1 MSALR
6 LFLFGP
12 PRLELEGVP
21 VEIQRRKVL
30 ALLSYLA
37 VTGQPHSRDA
47 LATLF
52 YPELDQSRARAYL
65 RRDLAV
71 LNTSLASEWLIA
83 DRETAELKSGYWLD
97 VAHFR
102 QLLAASQSH
111 PHTSQTVCT
120 DCLARLTEAANLY
133 TNDFLA
139 GFSLRD
145 SAQFD
150 DWQFFQAESLRQEL
164 AWVLESLAAGLT
176 VQGEYETA
184 IPSARRWVALD
195 PLHEPAQ
202 RQLMQLYGQAG
213 QPAAAIRQYEEYVAL
228 LEAELGL
235 PPEEETTTLYEAIK
249 ARRILQP
256 FLKAKQ
262 LAPAAPAKTEPGLA
276 GGPALSPV
284 AAARTEPKHNLPA
297 QPTSFIGR
305 ATELAQIKQLLAVES
320 GCRLLTLLGPG
331 GIGKT
336 RLALAAAGQSL
347 NAYPEGAYF
356 VSLASV
362 SEAEFIV
369 SAISQALG
377 FTFSGNAEPKNQ
389 LLNYLHEKKLLLV
402 VDNFEHLLNGA
413 DLLADILNAAP
424 QVTLLV
430 TSRERLNLQ
439 EEWSYEVWGMAF
451 PQPNQLE
458 PGIALTKLEQYSAV
472 QLFIQRARQVK
483 AGFNPTAD
491 DIPALLRICELVEGM
506 PLALEL
512 AAPWLRLMTCREI
525 AAEIQRSI
533 DFLVTSMQNVS
544 ERHRSLR
551 AVFEQTWARLL
562 PEEQTVL
569 SKLSIFQGG
578 CGREAAAAV
587 TGATLPLLLSLV
599 DKALLRRTSAGR
611 YELHELIRQFA
622 ASQLQLEPEE
632 HQQALNRH
640 YVYYAYFLQ
649 QRTAA
654 LKDGPQQETLAEI
667 AADIDN
673 VRAAWARA
681 VALKDVAALGQAAEC
696 LCLYSEMRGALTE
709 GEAAFGQAAAA
720 LAVVEQADPAN
731 TLEHRRLQGFLLV
744 GQGMLRAHRGELQP
758 GQALLEQ
765 GLSLMNRANEAQRAF
780 GLLWLGWTLF
790 LQGKNAE
797 AEQIVQ
803 ESLALYSNI
812 GDRWGVA
819 KNLFVLG
826 NSLTARGLLA
836 ESESPLRQSLK
847 ICQEIG
853 DRRSRL
859 LVNRNLAIL
868 TLWFGDYDQTAQLLS
883 EAASLSQEFNDQIGL
898 AYTLRE
904 LGKLELARGEYTQAI
919 QTFQKSM
926 AITDEIGSQWESAA
940 TLDDLGVAWRLTGDD
955 AAAGWALRQCLDAAR
970 AISNRYYTA
979 RCLGNLGS
987 VAYSKQEYRQA
998 EEYLQ
1003 QALALWAAMGHE
1015 PYRAWVLNQLGY
1027 VLLAA
1032 GNQRQAEAQQSF
1044 AQALHLAVRHKL
1056 APFALDAFAGVARL
1070 LAGKG
1075 DRRGAAQLL
1084 ALAEQHPASPYE
1096 TREKA
1101 RCLLAQLAGEM
1112 PADVPAATQAANW
1125 QTMAEQVIEM
1135 LAASP
1140 ARISP

>member
-37 VTGQPHSRDA
+37 VTGQPHTRDA

-71 LNTSLASEWLIA
+71 LNTSLAGEWLEA
-83 DRETAELKSGYWLD
+83 DRETAELKAGYWLD

-102 QLLAASQSH
+102 QLLAVSRSH
-111 PHTSQTVCT
+111 PHAPQTACT

-145 SAQFD
+145 SAEFD

-164 AWVLESLAAGLT
+164 AWVLERLAAGLA
-176 VQGEYETA
+176 VQGDYETA

-202 RQLMQLYGQAG
+202 RQLIQLYGQAG
-213 QPAAAIRQYEEYVAL
+213 QPAAAIRQYEEYVTL
-228 LEAELGL
+228 LEEELGL

-256 FLKAKQ
+256 YLKTKQ
-262 LAPAAPAKTEPGLA
+262 LAPAAPAKTEPGLV
-276 GGPALSPV
+276 GGPAPTP
-284 AAARTEPKHNLPA
+284 AAVGQTEPKHNLPA

-305 ATELAQIKQLLAVES
+305 ETELAQIKQLLMAES
-320 GCRLLTLLGPG
+320 GCRLLTLVGPG

-336 RLALAAAGQSL
+336 RLALAAAGQML
-347 NAYPEGAYF
+347 AVFPEGVYF

-362 SEAEFIV
+362 SEVEFIV
-369 SAISQALG
+369 STIAQALG
-377 FTFSGNAEPKNQ
+377 FTFSGNADPKNQ
-389 LLNYLHEKKLLLV
+389 LLNYLYEKKLLLV

-413 DLLADILNAAP
+413 ALLADILNTAP
-424 QVTLLV
+424 HVTLLV

-458 PGIALTKLEQYSAV
+458 PGVTLTKLEQYSAV

-483 AGFNPTAD
+483 AGFSPTTD
-491 DIPALLRICELVEGM
+491 DIPALRRICELVDGM

-533 DFLVTSMQNVS
+533 DFLVTSMHNVS

-551 AVFEQTWARLL
+551 AVFEQTWARLR
-562 PEEQTVL
+562 PEERAVL

-578 CGREAAAAV
+578 GSRAAAASV
-587 TGATLPLLLSLV
+587 TGATLPDLLSLV
-599 DKALLRRTSAGR
+599 DKALLRQTAAGR

-632 HQQALNRH
+632 HQQALDRH
-640 YVYYAYFLQ
+640 YVYYTYFLQ

-654 LKDGPQQETLAEI
+654 LKGGPQQETLAEI

-681 VALKDVAALGQAAEC
+681 AELKDAAALEQAAEC
-696 LCLYSEMRGALTE
+696 LCLYCEMRGALAE
-709 GEAAFGQAAAA
+709 GEIAFGQAAAA
-720 LAVVEQADPAN
+720 LAFPEQAEPEIALN
-731 TLEHRRLQGFLLV
+731 HRILRGFLLV
-744 GQGMLRAHRGELQP
+744 GQGMLQAQRGALQP

-765 GLSLMNRANEAQRAF
+765 GLSLMGQANKPQKAF

-790 LQGKNAE
+790 LQGKNIE

-803 ESLALYSNI
+803 QSLELYSNI
-812 GDRWGVA
+812 GDGWGVA
-819 KNLFVLG
+819 KNLFALG

-836 ESESPLRQSLK
+836 ESEPPLRQSLR
-847 ICQEIG
+847 ICREIE
-853 DRRSRL
+853 DRRSCL

-868 TLWFGDYDQTAQLLS
+868 TLWFGDYPQTGQLLN

-919 QTFQKSM
+919 QTLQKSM
-926 AITDEIGSQWESAA
+926 AITAEIGSQWESAA
-940 TLDDLGVAWRLTGDD
+940 TLDDLGVALRLTGDY
-955 AAAGWALRQCLDAAR
+955 AAAEWALRQCLDAAQ
-970 AISNRYYTA
+970 AIGNHYYTA
-979 RCLGNLGS
+979 RCLGDLGS

-1003 QALALWAAMGHE
+1003 QALELWAAIGHE

-1032 GNQRQAEAQQSF
+1032 GHPRQVEAQQSF
-1044 AQALHLAVRHKL
+1044 VQALHLAIRHRL
-1056 APFALDAFAGVARL
+1056 APFALDAFAGVGRL

-1075 DRRGAAQLL
+1075 DRRRAAQLL
-1084 ALAEQHPASPYE
+1084 ILAAQHPASAYE

-1101 RCLLAQLAGEM
+1101 RGLLEQLAGEM
-1112 PADVPAATQAANW
+1112 PADVQPVNW
-1125 QTMAEQVIEM
+1125 QTMAEQIIEM
-1135 LAASP
+1135 LATSP